1 MVSFP
6 FRSLC
11 MHISHVVTPSSENL
25 IVVLYTFY
33 IETLHTTGS
42 EKTEEN
48 NHTNQQYVFQSG
60 SRKSELQGS

>member
-33 IETLHTTGS
+33 IETLHTTGN

-48 NHTNQQYVFQSG
+48 KHTNQQYVFQSA
-60 SRKSELQGS
+60 RKSELQGS